1 MRQRKLRC
9 YVVRCND
16 DRKEL
21 FHILHLTTSPLASLS
36 LVINRGSG
44 SLWSGY
50 LGRAYPHRTL
60 RPRYS
65 LGDDAQ
71 QQKQLRDIRV
81 PLPLLKGET
90 AMFLLFFVA
99 GVMCYLSPK
108 PPFCKGGLF
117 IHLASSTTNL
127 QFSMKRLE
135 LSILCATLE
144 NK

>member
-60 RPRYS
+60 RLRYS

-81 PLPLLKGET
+81 PLPL
-90 AMFLLFFVA
+90 
-99 GVMCYLSPK
+99 P
-108 PPFCKGGLF
+108 
-117 IHLASSTTNL
+117 
-127 QFSMKRLE
+127 
-135 LSILCATLE
+135 
-144 NK
+144 